1 MRNTGPSYFRQLSFL
16 EFRDRS
22 RSADTATAC
31 PPRGHAL
38 MAHATSF
45 DTDPSLEQRP
55 DRVVVVGVDRSKQFR
70 RARRHTILVRAL
82 RLLLP
87 VSVVTSIGLYAASA
101 IGTVDWSSSLTPLL
115 PQILPENLSMQNPN
129 YSGYTDDGGAYQVR
143 ARHARPNFEQPHVVD
158 LEGISGVL
166 TDAKKVKTTMA
177 AANGVFNTRQ
187 NVLELTGGIKIS
199 SDDGMRAELE
209 TATIRTKSGQIV
221 SEDPVEV
228 GFKGG
233 EVKSDTVKIWQKKKL
248 VLFDGNVR
256 TELTPPSDDDGAKP
270 APTTKKR
277 ETQSAFLGSSKEPV
291 NIQSEQLKIER
302 GAGKAE
308 FVGKVNAV
316 QGEQSLQTAQLIV
329 DFEDAKSGGQKS
341 SGSRIG
347 GDASQINTIEA
358 PKPVMM
364 RRGETEQVTG
374 QSALFDVKNDTAKII
389 GSVVI
394 SAGPE
399 RRAVADIAEI
409 NSKSDTILLQGNVIV
424 SQGRNEIRG
433 ERLFVDRANGIS
445 KVSTP
450 SGVNGKPGRI
460 KARLQQDR
468 PEPAKKKK
476 AKAKDQ
482 ARALAKSKAAKSGAL
497 LSMTGFKSEPGVPTV
512 IESDVL
518 NVNDKLKKAVF
529 SGKVKV
535 DQGRVSMRAQE
546 LTAFYSGDSSLLA
559 PAEPKAAKKKG
570 ATGQV
575 KRIRANGKVF
585 VKSSTDGQTAS
596 GDWADFDVKN
606 NTIKLGGDVV
616 LNQGKNVIK
625 AKSLKIDMETGNAL
639 IEHPPDQQGTT
650 SWVSSLSKKGPKGT
664 RTTPLQR
671 TPGGSG
677 RPSAVFYPMQFQK
690 PESAKAKR
698 RKTKA
703 AKKTKKTPKPTV
715 QQAPRPATSSSW
727 EATAESFE

>member
-1 MRNTGPSYFRQLSFL
+1 
-16 EFRDRS
+16 
-22 RSADTATAC
+22 
-31 PPRGHAL
+31 

-45 DTDPSLEQRP
+45 DTDPSLEQHN

-70 RARRHTILVRAL
+70 RARRHTFLVRAM

-87 VSVVTSIGLYAASA
+87 VSAVTSIGLYAFSA
-101 IGTVDWSSSLTPLL
+101 IGTVDWSRSLTPLL
-115 PQILPENLSMQNPN
+115 PQILPENLTMQNPH
-129 YSGYTDDGGAYQVR
+129 YEGYTDDGGAYQVR
-143 ARHARPNFEQPHVVD
+143 ARHARPDFEQPHVVK
-158 LEGISGVL
+158 LEGISGEL

-177 AANGVFNTRQ
+177 AADGVFNTRQ
-187 NVLELTGGIKIS
+187 NVLELGGGIKIS

-209 TATIRTKSGQIV
+209 TATVRTKSGQIV

-233 EVKSDTVKIWQKKKL
+233 EVKSDTVKIWQKQKL
-248 VLFDGNVR
+248 VHFDGNVR
-256 TELTPPSDDDGAKP
+256 TKLMPPPDDDSAKP

-277 ETQSAFLGSSKEPV
+277 ETQSAFLGASNEPV
-291 NIQSEQLKIER
+291 NIQSAQLQIDR
-302 GAGKAE
+302 GAGTAKFE
-308 FVGKVNAV
+308 GQVNAV
-316 QGEQSLQTAQLIV
+316 QGDQSLQTAQLIV
-329 DFEDAKSGGQKS
+329 DFEDAKPADQKSGGSQ
-341 SGSRIG
+341 IG

-409 NSKSDTILLQGNVIV
+409 NSKSDTILLEGNVIV
-424 SQGRNEIRG
+424 NQGPNEIRG
-433 ERLFVDRANGIS
+433 ERLFVDRANGTS

-450 SGVNGKPGRI
+450 SGANGKPGRI
-460 KARLQQDR
+460 SARLQQDR
-468 PEPAKKKK
+468 PATAKKKK
-476 AKAKDQ
+476 AKGQ
-482 ARALAKSKAAKSGAL
+482 AQALAKSKAAKPGAL
-497 LSMTGFKSEPGVPTV
+497 LSMTGFKSEPGAPTL

-518 NVNDKLKKAVF
+518 NVNDKQKKAVF

-570 ATGQV
+570 ATSQV
-575 KRIRANGKVF
+575 KRIRATGKVF

-606 NTIKLGGDVV
+606 NTVTLGGDVV

-671 TPGGSG
+671 SPSG
-677 RPSAVFYPMQFQK
+677 RPSAVFYPTQLQK
-690 PESAKAKR
+690 PGSAKAKR
-698 RKTKA
+698 RKTDA
-703 AKKTKKTPKPTV
+703 AANAEKPPKPKV
-715 QQAPRPATSSSW
+715 RRAPRPATSSSW
-727 EATAESFE
+727 EATAETFE